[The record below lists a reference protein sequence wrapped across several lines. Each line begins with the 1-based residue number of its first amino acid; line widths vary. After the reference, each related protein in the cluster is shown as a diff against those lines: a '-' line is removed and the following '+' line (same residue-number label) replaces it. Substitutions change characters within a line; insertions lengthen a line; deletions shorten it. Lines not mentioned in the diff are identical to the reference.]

1 VLQIVFR
8 ATIASVAGGVVAGLV
23 LALALN
29 RVLAHWAEGSSRD
42 PLALL
47 SATLLLGAV
56 AVLACAIPARRASR
70 IEPME
75 ALRCE

>member
-1 VLQIVFR
+1 
-8 ATIASVAGGVVAGLV
+8 
-23 LALALN
+23 
-29 RVLAHWAEGSSRD
+29 VLAHWAEGSSRD

>member
-1 VLQIVFR
+1 M
-8 ATIASVAGGVVAGLV
+8 AGLV

-29 RVLAHWAEGSSRD
+29 RALAHWVEGSSHD

-47 SATLLLGAV
+47 SATVLLALV
-56 AVLACAIPARRASR
+56 AALACAIPARRASR